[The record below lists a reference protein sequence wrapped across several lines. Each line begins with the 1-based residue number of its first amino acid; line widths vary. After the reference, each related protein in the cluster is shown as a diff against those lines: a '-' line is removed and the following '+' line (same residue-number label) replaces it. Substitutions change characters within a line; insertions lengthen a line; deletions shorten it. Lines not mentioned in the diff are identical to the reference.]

1 MLLVSCFLG
10 FLPLLLSIFVRLAA
24 TVSTLA
30 AFGPRHA
37 PELPREENDNR
48 IQKSVRWVNASIDDI
63 RGRRLS
69 ICANT
74 RLACRAPCPLTHG
87 KKKSGGERGRV
98 CERTPSVRPPPS
110 PHHLFSPDGPAWPW
124 KRAPAAFPHR
134 AGLSA
139 CCRKA
144 GVRLFGQPVLRAPP
158 ARKRLASGTRLS
170 RGASMGW
177 KLQRSKRGGLLVA
190 QDVSSCKKKKKR
202 TPYSRRDAHAA
213 SHTHTHA
220 FVSTQHIRKFFCPS
234 VYHLNPLWH

>member
-1 MLLVSCFLG
+1 MLLISCFLG

-24 TVSTLA
+24 TASTLA

-69 ICANT
+69 ICANNT
-74 RLACRAPCPLTHG
+74 RLACRAPCPLTRE
-87 KKKSGGERGRV
+87 KEERRREGRV

-110 PHHLFSPDGPAWPW
+110 PHHLFSSDGPAWSW

-144 GVRLFGQPVLRAPP
+144 CVRLSGQPVLRAPP

-177 KLQRSKRGGLLVA
+177 KLQSKRGGLLVA
-190 QDVSSCKKKKKR
+190 QDVSSCKKKE
-202 TPYSRRDAHAA
+202 DAVQPA
-213 SHTHTHA
+213 
-220 FVSTQHIRKFFCPS
+220 
-234 VYHLNPLWH
+234 